1 MSSLIDLLFGKKK
14 RTANIAKQRL
24 QVIIAQEQENATIP
38 HFMTQMREEIIQVI
52 EKYLPQIEKN
62 KIKIV
67 QEVKD
72 NLNIVEVSIPLE
84 K

>member
-14 RTANIAKQRL
+14 RTASIAKQRL
-24 QVIIAQEQENATIP
+24 QVIIAHEQENATIP
-38 HFMTQMREEIIQVI
+38 HFMPQMREEIIQVI
-52 EKYLPQIEKN
+52 EKYLPQIEKEN
-62 KIKIV
+62 IKIV